1 MGARRMTET
10 FRVLV
15 VCVGNV
21 CRSPL
26 AERVLRM
33 RFSELLPDTEAAFE
47 VESAGVA
54 AMVGSPM
61 NELAAAELRRLGGD
75 PDGFVSRDLD
85 ESIVAGADLVL
96 TATRQLRSRL
106 LEDAPRALRRTFTL
120 TELAT
125 LVAPEALDGGTPPDA
140 ASLVKQA
147 ASLRG
152 AVAVEE
158 YDVGDPM
165 GQSEDVHRV
174 VAELI
179 ERSCTV
185 IARAL
190 TDTVTTQAR

>member
-33 RFSELLPDTEAAFE
+33 RFSELLPDDQSAFE

-54 AMVGSPM
+54 AMVGSSM
-61 NELAAAELRRLGGD
+61 NESAAVELRRLGGD

-85 ESIVAGADLVL
+85 GRIVAGADLVL
-96 TATRQLRSRL
+96 TATRQLRSRV
-106 LEDAPRALRRTFTL
+106 LEEAPRALRRTFTL
-120 TELAT
+120 TEFAA
-125 LVAPEALDGGTPPDA
+125 LVAPEAGVGGAPPDP
-140 ASLVKQA
+140 ASLIKHA

-152 AVAVEE
+152 AIEVED

-165 GQSEDVHRV
+165 GRSQDVHRV

-185 IARAL
+185 TAQALAGTVSTGAR
-190 TDTVTTQAR
+190 